1 MNVRITKGT
10 FLFILAEIKEDLQ
23 RMTTA
28 EVPIPPESRLAVCL
42 YRLARGDYQH
52 TIGELIGL
60 GNSALLEATHT
71 QIA

>member
-1 MNVRITKGT
+1 MNFRITKGT
-10 FLFILAEIKEDLQ
+10 VLFILAEVKEDLQ
-23 RMTTA
+23 RKTTA

-52 TIGELIGL
+52 TIGEPIGL
-60 GNSALLEATHT
+60 GNNALLEATHA